1 MDWTELLS
9 NERLHGAGATGQPS
23 RSNFVQDYDRIAFS
37 APFRRLANKTQVQPL
52 YENDHVHHRL
62 IHSVEVSS
70 VGRNLGMEIGQ
81 WLVANGHMAPGREH
95 DLAGIVQAACIA
107 HDIGNPPFGHSGE
120 EAIGAWFKAR
130 FDQPRGLLAELDPAL
145 QREFI
150 KFEGNAQGFRIL
162 ARLEMYRNDGG
173 MRLTKATLGAF
184 MKYPLTAALHRDLQ
198 TAGAALV
205 PYKKFGIFNAEA
217 ALFDEV
223 AATLGLPR
231 EAYAGAHWYRRHP
244 LVFVVE
250 AADDICYRIV
260 DLEDAF
266 TTGELPYEVVRDKL
280 QKLIGTA
287 PRDRDD
293 KTKAEHIE
301 VLRAMAIG
309 AAVESCAAVFKENYA
324 AIMSGQFSAG
334 LVERSSVAPIFADIG
349 KLTTDHVFT
358 APRKTEL
365 EVSGRRVI
373 DNVMTGILP
382 VYEDLARNG
391 WNHDALSPYSEQ
403 LVRALDLDLRDIGN
417 AEQALHGLADFTA
430 GMTDRYALRIS
441 RMLSGT

>member
-1 MDWTELLS
+1 MNWTELLS
-9 NERLHGAGATGQPS
+9 DARLRGASASARPG
-23 RSNFVQDYDRIAFS
+23 RSAFVQDYDRIVFS

-62 IHSVEVSS
+62 IHSVEVGS
-70 VGRNLGMEIGQ
+70 VGRSLAMDVGL
-81 WLVANGHMAPGREH
+81 WLVEEGQIVAGREH
-95 DLAGIVQAACIA
+95 DLANIVQAACVA
-107 HDIGNPPFGHSGE
+107 HDIGNPPYGHSGE
-120 EAIGAWFKAR
+120 EAIGAWFTTHFK
-130 FDQPRGLLAELDPAL
+130 DQTRRLADLDPAL

-162 ARLEMYRNDGG
+162 TRLEMYRNDGG
-173 MRLTKATLGAF
+173 MRLTKAVLGAF
-184 MKYPLTAALHRDLQ
+184 TKYPLTAATHLALEGAG
-198 TAGAALV
+198 TAPL
-205 PYKKFGIFNAEA
+205 PYKKFGIFNSEA

-223 AATLGLPR
+223 AGTLGLPR
-231 EAYAGAHWYRRHP
+231 ETRDGCHWYRRHP

-266 TTGELPYEVVRDKL
+266 TTGELSYEVVRDRL
-280 QKLIGTA
+280 QELTGTA
-287 PRDRDD
+287 PRDPDD
-293 KTKAEHIE
+293 KSKAEHIG

-309 AAVESCAAVFKENYA
+309 AAVRSCVAVFKENYA
-324 AIMSGQFSAG
+324 AIMAGQFSAG
-334 LVERSSVAPIFADIG
+334 LVDRSSVAPNFAAIG
-349 KLTTDHVFT
+349 ALTTDHVFT

-382 VYEDLARNG
+382 VYEDLARKG
-391 WNHDALSPYSEQ
+391 WDQDALEPYSKQ